1 MNRFTDTLDALAA
14 AHRLRTIP
22 EEGTDARIDLLSN
35 DYLGLGARCEE
46 FREEFL
52 TRFPDASF
60 SSSASRLLSRRQK
73 YHSMLE
79 ERLGSL
85 YSRRA
90 LLFNSG
96 YHANTGVL
104 SALAGKGTLLLV
116 DRLMHASAID
126 GVMMVAGARKGDY
139 RRFRHNDM
147 EDLERIIRE
156 ESERYNEFI
165 VVTESVFS
173 MDGDTAPLRRL
184 VEIKRRYPGII
195 IYLDEAHAFGV
206 RGSRGLGLAE
216 ELGLT
221 EDIDIIAG
229 TFGKA
234 IASSGAFV
242 AARQDIIDFLVN
254 TSRSFIFSTALP
266 PACQAWTML
275 MMEKAGVMSSERESL
290 LALARDFASRLR
302 EVLPATPAHAGESQ
316 VIPLMCGSAEKALE
330 MAGKIRD
337 AGYDALPIRRP
348 TVPPGGERVRL
359 SLNASL
365 SIADLL
371 PLLDSVRNDS

>member
-1 MNRFTDTLDALAA
+1 MNRFTDTLEALAA
-14 AHRLRTIP
+14 EHRLRSIP
-22 EEGTDARIDLLSN
+22 AEDSETRIDLLSN

-60 SSSASRLLSRRQK
+60 SSSASRLLSRQQK

-85 YSRRA
+85 FSRRA
-90 LLFNSG
+90 LVFNSG

-116 DRLMHASAID
+116 DKLMHASAID
-126 GVMMVAGARKGDY
+126 GVMMAAGTRKGDY

-147 EDLERIIRE
+147 EDLERIVTE
-156 ESERYNEFI
+156 ESGKYNEII

-173 MDGDTAPLRRL
+173 MDGDTVPLRRL
-184 VEIKRRYPGII
+184 VEIKRRHPGVL

-206 RGSRGLGLAE
+206 RGARGLGLAE
-216 ELGLT
+216 ETGLT
-221 EDIDIIAG
+221 DDVDIIVG

-234 IASSGAFV
+234 LASAGAFV
-242 AARQDIIDFLVN
+242 AARNEIIDFLIN

-266 PACQAWTML
+266 PACQAWTLL
-275 MMEKAGVMSSERESL
+275 MMEKAEAMRAERESL
-290 LALARDFASRLR
+290 LALSRDFASRLR
-302 EVLPATPAHAGESQ
+302 RVLPATPAHAGESQ

-330 MAGKIRD
+330 MAEKIRD

-371 PLLDSVRNDS
+371 PLLERIP